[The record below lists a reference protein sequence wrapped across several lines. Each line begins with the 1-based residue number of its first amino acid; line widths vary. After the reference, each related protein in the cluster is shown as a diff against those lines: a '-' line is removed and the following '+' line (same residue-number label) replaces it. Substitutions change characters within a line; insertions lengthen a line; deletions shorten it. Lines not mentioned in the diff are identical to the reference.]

1 MAISFLGRRFVTS
14 KTAPGNFLPIK
25 SQENTQIYNKQP
37 SMRGEDQAVAEEWA
51 SMTENFWKDKYPVGI
66 AAEINPDQYP
76 NIQAVLK
83 ESCQRFADK
92 PAYSNMGKTITYGEL
107 YELSGNFAAYL
118 QHNTDLQP
126 GDRIAVQ
133 LPNILQYPV
142 VVFGALRAGLVVV
155 NTNPLYTARELEHQF
170 NDSGAKALV
179 SLANMAHLVEQVLP
193 KTGIKTVIITEVADM
208 LSPLKRLLVNSLIKH
223 VKKMVPAYNIPHAI
237 KFTEAMAKGRGRAV
251 KEVTP
256 SSADIA
262 VLQYTGGTTG
272 VAKGAMLTHC
282 NLIANMFQARAMM
295 ATNMQ
300 EGNEVIITPL
310 PLYHIYAFT
319 FHCMTMM
326 LIGNHNVLIT
336 NPRDLPAMNKDLA
349 KYKFTGFVGLNTLF
363 VALCNNEDF
372 RKLDFSS
379 LKITFSGGMALQLA
393 TAERWKQVTGSPVC
407 EGYGMTETSPVVSVN
422 PIQNIQIGTI
432 GIPVPSTL
440 CKVIDDEGVEQPLG
454 SIGELCVK
462 GPQVMKGYWQRQEAT
477 DEILD
482 ADGWIRTGDIAVIQE
497 DGYMRIVDR
506 KKDMILVSGFNVYP
520 NELEDV
526 LATLP
531 GVLQC
536 AAIGVPDEKSGEA
549 IKIFVVV
556 KPGEALT
563 KELVMAH
570 MRANVTGYKVPRA
583 VEFRD
588 ALPTTN
594 VGKILRREL
603 RDEELKKLR
612 A

>member
-1 MAISFLGRRFVTS
+1 M
-14 KTAPGNFLPIK
+14 N
-25 SQENTQIYNKQP
+25 
-37 SMRGEDQAVAEEWA
+37 
-51 SMTENFWKDKYPVGI
+51 ENFWKDKYPVGI

-83 ESCQRFADK
+83 ESCQRFANK
-92 PAYSNMGKTITYGEL
+92 PAFSNMGKTISYAEL
-107 YELSGNFAAYL
+107 YELSGIFAAYL
-118 QHNTDLQP
+118 QQHTDLQP

-133 LPNILQYPV
+133 LPNVLQYPV

-155 NTNPLYTARELEHQF
+155 NTNPLYTAREMEHQF

-179 SLANMAHLVEQVLP
+179 SLANMAHLAEQVLP
-193 KTGIKTVIITEVADM
+193 KTGIKTVIITEVGDM
-208 LSPLKRLLVNSLIKH
+208 LSPLKRLLVNTVVKH
-223 VKKMVPAYNIPHAI
+223 VKKMVPAYNLPQSVSLC
-237 KFTEAMAKGRGRAV
+237 TAMAKGRGHAV
-251 KEVTP
+251 KDAAP
-256 SSADIA
+256 SNAEIA

-272 VAKGAMLTHC
+272 VAKGAMLTHR
-282 NLIANMFQARAMM
+282 NLIANMLQVKALMGSEM
-295 ATNMQ
+295 S
-300 EGNEVIITPL
+300 EGNEVLIAPL

-319 FHCMTMM
+319 FHCMAMM
-326 LIGNHNVLIT
+326 LIGGHNVLIT
-336 NPRDLPAMNKDLA
+336 NPRDLPAMTKDLA

-363 VALCNNEDF
+363 VALCNNEEF
-372 RKLDFSS
+372 RKLDFST
-379 LKITFSGGMALQLA
+379 LKATFSGGMALQLA
-393 TAERWKQVTGSPVC
+393 TAERWKQVTGCPIC
-407 EGYGMTETSPVVSVN
+407 EGFGMTETSPVASVN
-422 PIQNIQIGTI
+422 PFSNIQIGTI
-432 GIPVPSTL
+432 GIPLPSTL

-482 ADGWIRTGDIAVIQE
+482 AEGWLKTGDIAVIQE
-497 DGYMRIVDR
+497 DGFMRIVDR

-556 KPGEALT
+556 KPGETLT
-563 KELVMAH
+563 KEQVMEH
-570 MRANVTGYKVPRA
+570 MRANVTGYKVPKA

-588 ALPTTN
+588 VLPTTN

-603 RDEELKKLR
+603 RDEELKKLGKK
-612 A
+612 